1 MTRCRLCGQREVD
14 EVINFGK
21 HPITKYLL
29 DKSNQKFDTYPI
41 VLSFCQQC
49 SFLQLQ
55 DCIPSEILYGQQVNL
70 SSWKNQPHIP
80 QILDIIANL
89 SGITH
94 HSKILEIGCND
105 GSFLRELQRMGYK
118 NLTGI
123 DPGTPDSDSGIQYHR
138 KFFANSMSE
147 IDREYDLVILRHIL
161 EHIEKLA
168 DFGDCFRVISKEGTY
183 FLIEVPD
190 FDWFLKLSDY
200 SGVWEEHVNYFTE
213 YTIKRFLKRF
223 GIEVLRTTKFNYSGQ
238 SLFAV
243 CIFTGEQKFDTSQYP
258 NYQIKGYRNNWP
270 QYKKRLRSTL
280 EDCKK
285 DICVYG
291 AGCRSTSLI
300 NYTGISDLISFV
312 VDDQI
317 EKQGKFLPG
326 SKLPIKKPGYLYNSK
341 TCLLAVNAENE
352 EKVLNNHSHFVGEF
366 HSILPLSR
374 RVLSI

>member
-1 MTRCRLCGQREVD
+1 MLCRLCGQREVD
-14 EVINFGK
+14 EVIDFGK
-21 HPITKYLL
+21 HSITKYLL
-29 DKSNQKFDTYPI
+29 NKSDQKFDTYPI

-123 DPGTPDSDSGIQYHR
+123 DPGATDSDNGTQYHQ
-138 KFFANSMSE
+138 KFFTDSMGE
-147 IDREYDLVILRHIL
+147 IDREYDLVILRHVL

-168 DFGDCFRVISKEGTY
+168 DFGDCLRVISKEGTY
-183 FLIEVPD
+183 LLIEVPD

-200 SGVWEEHVNYFTE
+200 SGVWEEHVNYFTD
-213 YTIKRFLKRF
+213 YTLARFLKRF
-223 GIEVLRTTKFNYSGQ
+223 GIKVLRTTRFNYSGQ

-243 CIFTGEQKFDTSQYP
+243 CMFTGEQKFDTSQYT

-270 QYKKRLRSTL
+270 QYRRRLRSAL

-285 DICVYG
+285 DICIYG
-291 AGCRSTSLI
+291 AGCRAASLI

-326 SKLPIKKPGYLYNSK
+326 SRLSIKKPGYLYNSK

-374 RVLSI
+374 RILSI